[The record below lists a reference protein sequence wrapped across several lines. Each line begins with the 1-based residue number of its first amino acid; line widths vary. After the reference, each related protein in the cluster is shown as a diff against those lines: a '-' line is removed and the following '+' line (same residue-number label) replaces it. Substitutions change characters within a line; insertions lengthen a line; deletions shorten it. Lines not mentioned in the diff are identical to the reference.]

1 MIFTYFAN
9 TNTKIRKFKGKSCS
23 VQPQSGLYVIN
34 KGNSKFFEGRMRFPF
49 NSSGKLIS
57 IPIGIFERDVLL
69 KDALE
74 KWYSIK
80 NWSKENNKNPKL
92 FGKEEEEK
100 VSDKTFKEVA
110 LEYLEEVFKPQC
122 KERTYQDRANK
133 INQMLQFI
141 GNEKLISDLEI

>member
-1 MIFTYFAN
+1 MTSTYFAN

-23 VQPQSGLYVIN
+23 VQRQSGLYVIK
-34 KGNSKFFEGRMRFPF
+34 KGNSKFFEGRIRFPF

-57 IPIGIFERDVLL
+57 IPIGVFERDVLV

-80 NWSKENNKNPKL
+80 SWSKENNKDPKL
-92 FGKEEEEK
+92 LGKEEEEK

-110 LEYLEEVFKPQC
+110 LEFLEEVFKPNAQI
-122 KERTYQDRANK
+122 YW
-133 INQMLQFI
+133 
-141 GNEKLISDLEI
+141 G